1 MSKGHQIQEVPEFPL
16 VVSDKIQE
24 YSKTK
29 QAVQFLRKM
38 KAWKDIEKVYKSK
51 RMRAGKGKMR
61 NRRRI
66 KRLGPVVVYGK
77 DSGLTR
83 AFRNIPGIETIN
95 VEKLNLLRLAPGGHV
110 GRFCIWTESAF
121 RRLDQL
127 YGTWKSESQTKR
139 HYNLPQPKMANSDLS
154 RLLKSDEI
162 QKSLRPRQTKI
173 VRRQVKHNPLK
184 NPVMMRKLNPYASV
198 LKKYARINNERHRA
212 ARAVLRNKR
221 LGKKVDEKELKKAAA
236 VLGIRLRKF
245 KEYKAEVAKKKA
257 AVKALRAKLA
267 NAKAKRVEVK
277 KARAVTAKK
286 SKAPAKGKAKPKAK
300 K

>member
-1 MSKGHQIQEVPEFPL
+1 L
-16 VVSDKIQE
+16 VVSDKIQD

-29 QAVQFLRKM
+29 QAVTFLRKM

-51 RMRAGKGKMR
+51 RFRAGKGKMR

-66 KRLGPVVVYGK
+66 QRLGPVVVYSK

-121 RRLDQL
+121 RRLDDL
-127 YGTWKSESQTKR
+127 YGTWKSESKTNR

-162 QKSLRPRQTKI
+162 VKSLRPRLTKV
-173 VRRQVKHNPLK
+173 VRSKVKRNPLK
-184 NPVMMRKLNPYASV
+184 NPIMMRKLNPYAAV
-198 LKKYARINNERHRA
+198 LKKYSRLNNERHRV
-212 ARAVLRNKR
+212 ARTVLKNKR
-221 LGKKVDEKELKKAAA
+221 LGKKVDEKQLKKAAA
-236 VLGIRLRKF
+236 VLGITLRKF
-245 KEYKAEVAKKKA
+245 KDYKAEIAKKKA
-257 AVKALRAKLA
+257 TVNALRGKLA
-267 NAKAKRVEVK
+267 AAKAKRVAVK
-277 KARAVTAKK
+277 KTRSVTAPKPK
-286 SKAPAKGKAKPKAK
+286 TAKGKSKTK